1 MTGNWRTR
9 SSESQKIRPR
19 PHKPRVYTGAGSV
32 VEYGKPRLSLCQ
44 LRPSTFS
51 LHWEARETSN

>member
-32 VEYGKPRLSLCQ
+32 VEYGKAKTVIMSASPIDILIALGGTRD
-44 LRPSTFS
+44 
-51 LHWEARETSN
+51 